1 MSIFKANCLWNFFI
15 YSYGSFQDFRT
26 IFADTYFSA
35 NENLLIYSLFA
46 YKRIIRW
53 GYCYCYFLCE
63 YTFEHLLLNVYVS
76 LFLFIAPW
84 FPSFLWLF
92 TQCIWNYPFIATEG
106 GYNLFFSCNRAFH
119 HRQGCWHPQHLFW
132 KVKLLKKDIKSIT
145 IFELYAFSICYL
157 VKQLWEHYQSRWLNL
172 SSSLDAYLWVLLNHV
187 QILDCKT

>member
-1 MSIFKANCLWNFFI
+1 M
-15 YSYGSFQDFRT
+15 GV
-26 IFADTYFSA
+26 
-35 NENLLIYSLFA
+35 
-46 YKRIIRW
+46 
-53 GYCYCYFLCE
+53 
-63 YTFEHLLLNVYVS
+63 LLLLFFVWVYVWVLTAKRLCIIIPFHCAMIS
-76 LFLFIAPW
+76 QFFMIIYAVHLEL
-84 FPSFLWLF
+84 SFH
-92 TQCIWNYPFIATEG
+92 CDRG

-172 SSSLDAYLWVLLNHV
+172 SSSLEAYLWVLLNHV